1 MARMTLTTG
10 SCPSCG
16 QDVARTVSTHH
27 GFALEHYT
35 CPTHGRMDAAP
46 HHATVRDWVVAPTM
60 ASLSELLQQPIAAG
74 GIDWVR

>member
-10 SCPSCG
+10 SCPACG

-27 GFALEHYT
+27 GLALEHYT
-35 CPTHGRMDAAP
+35 CPEHGRMEPAP

-74 GIDWVR
+74 IDWVR